1 MSIVVGI
8 DLGTTNSC
16 IAIPADAEIPD
27 KEALI
32 AARRLRPV
40 GDSLI
45 VANPDRSPTTPS
57 AVWID
62 PSGKAIVGLLAKNKA
77 RLPGA
82 PPAMFFKR
90 NMGTDQVVTAGHAR
104 ITPLEAS
111 THILRHLKQ
120 VAEETLGVPVE
131 RAIVT
136 VPAFFETRAKN
147 ETTRAGQAAGLEV
160 VETLIEPVAAA
171 LAYTHERARE
181 SSEPQTFLVYD
192 LGGGT
197 FDTSVVTWD
206 PEVGFENRSFSGDRY
221 LGGFDFDR
229 RIVSWIAT
237 QLPEYDLAIDSED
250 PSDGKVEAQLL
261 SVAEGAKHDLSRY
274 PETEIVSQYCEDRRG
289 TTMNIGLPMRREEFE
304 DMIADRIRG
313 TLDDCDR
320 ALARAGMTAADLDEI
335 VMVGGSSRIP
345 LVAAMLTEHF
355 GRSPRLLNPD
365 LCVAL
370 GAALKAANVPS
381 RSGHLELDRPE
392 SLPPETD
399 IGGRVLAGP
408 KLPSPAGAQVVLTSD
423 DGLVWLAETAD
434 GEGRFLFADVPLRE
448 GRENGFTVQVFV
460 DGDEIEARQL
470 LVEPDGKPRS
480 DATGDVLAHDFSIE
494 LVDGLHVV
502 VRAGTMVPYR
512 TDFRLETASYGSS
525 LRVGLVEGLVP
536 IGEVSIRD
544 LPADVPVGS
553 TVEVTLE
560 FEAGWTIRAEARL
573 PRVGAEG
580 SAVIDIPRR
589 EIPGWPELTERHRQ
603 VQNGWAEKR
612 DAIPPADAIRLGP
625 TLDRLLAEIADLV
638 RDRIDPGKTHHKILE
653 AETLVQGLR
662 VATTAGSALNP
673 PIGEFEDNLAFLARL
688 ADRLAEQDPAEAERF
703 RGAIPGLRATGRA
716 AHAAGNKMDWHLAN
730 EAVRDR
736 INAAERM
743 LHGGRSPQQFT
754 AAEFQ
759 VAVLQEVEYIRRSIQ
774 EMDQASAGRHRG
786 EAEDFLRELDT
797 IAEDA
802 AAVDVRDEAA
812 GNRRLVEI
820 YRGRIM
826 PLRARADR
834 WMEQIREGSPHIGLR
849 LPKNSLEK

>member
-16 IAIPADAEIPD
+16 IAIPADAEIPG
-27 KEALI
+27 KAELI

-62 PSGKAIVGLLAKNKA
+62 PSGKAIVGQLAKNKA

-104 ITPLEAS
+104 LTPLEAS

-120 VAEETLGVPVE
+120 VAEEALGVPVE
-131 RAIVT
+131 RAVVT

-181 SSEPQTFLVYD
+181 LTEPQTFLVYD

-229 RIVSWIAT
+229 RIVSWIAA
-237 QLPEYDLAIDSED
+237 QLPEYDLAIDSEN
-250 PSDGKVEAQLL
+250 PADGKVEAQLL

-289 TTMNIGLPMRREEFE
+289 TPMNIGLPIRREEFE
-304 DMIADRIRG
+304 EMIADRIRG

-345 LVAAMLTEHF
+345 LVATMLTEHF
-355 GRSPRLLNPD
+355 GRGPRLLNPD

-392 SLPPETD
+392 ALPPETD

-408 KLPSPAGAQVVLTSD
+408 ALASPAGAQVLLSSD
-423 DGLVWLAETAD
+423 DGRVYLTETAD
-434 GEGRFLFADVPLRE
+434 AEGRFLFADVPLRD
-448 GRENGFTVQVFV
+448 GENGFTVQVLAH
-460 DGDEIEARQL
+460 GREIESRQL
-470 LVEPDGKPRS
+470 TIESDGKPRS
-480 DATGDVLAHDFSIE
+480 DATGDVLAHDFSVE

-512 TDFRLETASYGSS
+512 TDFRLETASQGSS

-544 LPADVPVGS
+544 LPTDVSVGS

-573 PRVGAEG
+573 PQVGAEG

-589 EIPGWPELTERHRQ
+589 EIPGWPELAERHRQ
-603 VQNGWAEKR
+603 VLTGWAEKR
-612 DAIPPADAIRLGP
+612 DAIPPADAIRVGP
-625 TLDRLLAEIADLV
+625 ALDRLLAEIAELV
-638 RDRIDPGKTHHKILE
+638 RDRIDAGKTHHKILE

-673 PIGEFEDNLAFLARL
+673 AIGEFEDNLAFLARL
-688 ADRLAEQDPAEAERF
+688 ADRLVDHDPVEAERF
-703 RGAIPGLRATGRA
+703 RGAVPGLRATGRA
-716 AHAAGNKMDWHLAN
+716 AYAAGNKMDWHLAN

-759 VAVLQEVEYIRRSIQ
+759 VAVLQEVEYLRRSIQ
-774 EMDQASAGRHRG
+774 EMDQASAGRHRADADG
-786 EAEDFLRELDT
+786 YLRELDT

-802 AAVDVRDEAA
+802 AEVDVRDEAA

-849 LPKNSLEK
+849 LPKSSLEK